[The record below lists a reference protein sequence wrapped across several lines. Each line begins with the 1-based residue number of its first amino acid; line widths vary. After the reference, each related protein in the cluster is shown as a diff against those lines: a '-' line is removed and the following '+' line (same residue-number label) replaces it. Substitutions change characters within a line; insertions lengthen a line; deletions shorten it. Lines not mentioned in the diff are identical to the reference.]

1 MLMVDGELHTKM
13 RRFPMVIRGNIRMVR
28 TWQLDDY
35 SSKNTLIRCHRCHL
49 QHLITE
55 SAQGDALQRYHFK
68 HVFHIT
74 ATFVLLFQTLPS
86 KPTLSKDL
94 RRVPYC
100 RRCGDRWMPL
110 KKNGRRSYSVAM
122 MSTGSTCLPGHP
134 GTLPTPQQAASKL
147 PHGVR
152 KCPQIV
158 WELQVYPWP
167 RWQKWR

>member
-86 KPTLSKDL
+86 KPTFDTSGECLIVGGAATDGCLWRKMGEVTQWRWWVLAQFASQATPPIPAI
-94 RRVPYC
+94 VPSWFC
-100 RRCGDRWMPL
+100 
-110 KKNGRRSYSVAM
+110 SV
-122 MSTGSTCLPGHP
+122 
-134 GTLPTPQQAASKL
+134 PTPLGVTGL
-147 PHGVR
+147 P
-152 KCPQIV
+152 
-158 WELQVYPWP
+158 LAT
-167 RWQKWR
+167 WQKWR

>member
-55 SAQGDALQRYHFK
+55 SAQGDALQRCHFK

-86 KPTLSKDL
+86 KPTFATSGECLIVGGAATDGCLWRKMGEE
-94 RRVPYC
+94 VTQW
-100 RRCGDRWMPL
+100 RWWVL
-110 KKNGRRSYSVAM
+110 AQLASQA
-122 MSTGSTCLPGHP
+122 
-134 GTLPTPQQAASKL
+134 TLPIPTASCFQAA
-147 PHGVR
+147 PRG
-152 KCPQIV
+152 KCPHIV
-158 WELQVYPWP
+158 GS
-167 RWQKWR
+167 